1 MLRSGVPMSGVWSIG
16 WVWRRIYASWTRGQ
30 CLPSLPYQQN
40 GRSQGIL
47 FILFISRLSKIRFIK
62 SINLFIFLLILNLRL
77 QSVKVNFTPT
87 MQTASSMDTLRWLEV
102 VAPMFLI
109 GLSFNNDVVQ
119 GTGSSG
125 WTKFSPITPKKC

>member
-1 MLRSGVPMSGVWSIG
+1 MFGVLAEYEEGYMLHELE
-16 WVWRRIYASWTRGQ
+16 ASAF
-30 CLPSLPYQQN
+30 LPYLIN
-40 GRSQGIL
+40 KMGDPKVYFL
-47 FILFISRLSKIRFIK
+47 FCSLVIYPKLDFKK
-62 SINLFIFLLILNLRL
+62 PINLFIFLLILNLRL

-125 WTKFSPITPKKC
+125 